1 MTLSDNQYPA
11 TLIDGDVMAVCYRA
25 IESALQTVMPAD
37 GKFRY
42 VPLTPRP
49 SESQWR
55 AFTGKM
61 PVIGIGWQGWHANKL
76 SGATFRGSLVFSVAI
91 LTAHRQPEN
100 LYVGDGKLAG
110 AFGVTAAAIGMLNG
124 MTVPG
129 AGTSLVTSASSVELA
144 QFLEEGQS
152 GVLLTVQFE
161 NVALELERITPQL
174 DDFKTLSSE
183 IVDSPSGEP
192 T

>member
-11 TLIDGDVMAVCYRA
+11 TLIDGDIMAVCYRA

-37 GKFRY
+37 GRFRY
-42 VPLTPRP
+42 VTMTPRP

-55 AFTGKM
+55 AFTGKL
-61 PVIGIGWQGWHANKL
+61 PAIGIGWQGWHASKL
-76 SGATFRGSLVFSVAI
+76 SGATFRGALVFSVAI

-100 LYVGDGKLAG
+100 LYLGDGKLAG
-110 AFGVTAAAIGMLNG
+110 AFGVTAAAIGVLNG

-129 AGTSLVTSASSVELA
+129 AGTALVTSASSVELA
-144 QFLEEGQS
+144 QFLDEGQS

-161 NVALELERITPQL
+161 NVALDMERIIPQL
-174 DDFKTLSSE
+174 DDFTTLSSE